1 MLFFLYTAEFPEPEN
16 EKAMSLSFAH
26 QVAMI
31 ADKYGVVAL
40 RDQAVTKMTTICK
53 LNLVRWLKTDKYVAK
68 GIAKV
73 RQIWQVELDCFDSV
87 KDVIVE
93 ELASG
98 AAYVLDREDFQQL
111 LADEKDLNMSL
122 IKLLSKRAR
131 LATRP

>member
-53 LNLVRWLKTDKYVAK
+53 LNLVRWLKNGQVCCQRY
-68 GIAKV
+68 
-73 RQIWQVELDCFDSV
+73 RQGASD
-87 KDVIVE
+87 
-93 ELASG
+93 LAS
-98 AAYVLDREDFQQL
+98 
-111 LADEKDLNMSL
+111 
-122 IKLLSKRAR
+122 RA
-131 LATRP
+131 